1 MAPRRTR
8 AKDLSRKTAIRPERR
23 TVVIFCEGS
32 AAEPDYLK
40 AVKALPQVR
49 SDTSINIE
57 IDPEQGVPMTLV
69 ENAVRRK
76 RCDDEVDEF
85 WCVFD
90 VEWPVHHPNLANA
103 IERARAH
110 GISLAISNP
119 CFDLWLILHL
129 ADHTAFIENNDAAK
143 SGNRRLARQAG
154 SRIDPAMYMPHLSLA
169 ADRALALTK
178 RHERNGTSFPDDNP
192 SSTMYRLLAAIR
204 ALPATYC
211 AEPDR

>member
-103 IERARAH
+103 I
-110 GISLAISNP
+110 GQSLR
-119 CFDLWLILHL
+119 D
-129 ADHTAFIENNDAAK
+129 
-143 SGNRRLARQAG
+143 LARYLQ
-154 SRIDPAMYMPHLSLA
+154 PVL
-169 ADRALALTK
+169 
-178 RHERNGTSFPDDNP
+178 
-192 SSTMYRLLAAIR
+192 
-204 ALPATYC
+204 
-211 AEPDR
+211 